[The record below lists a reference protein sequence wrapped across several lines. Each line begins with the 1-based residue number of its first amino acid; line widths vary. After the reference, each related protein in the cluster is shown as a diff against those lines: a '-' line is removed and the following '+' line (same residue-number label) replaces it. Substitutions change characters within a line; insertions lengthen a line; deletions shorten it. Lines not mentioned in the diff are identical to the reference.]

1 MFSFHFF
8 EMLFWNIIN
17 QPSIMFKYAQ
27 LKVFQSLI
35 RDTVEEKKKIVMVAS
50 EKSCYVYVVI

>member
-1 MFSFHFF
+1 
-8 EMLFWNIIN
+8 MLFWNIVN
-17 QPSIMFKYAQ
+17 QPSMMFKYAQ
-27 LKVFQSLI
+27 LKVFLSLI